1 VSEVW
6 NVDEASKSM
15 TMSPTSTQL
24 SAGRVLSHPGRK
36 SALAASTVT
45 IMDGRIAMVA
55 PAASADDGLLMV
67 PALVD
72 AHDHGR
78 GLRPLATGV
87 GDQPLELWLPMLG
100 RGPHV
105 DPYLRAAVAFARN
118 ARCGIAAIN
127 HCHNPQRVTRIIE
140 EAEAVAR
147 AARDVGIRVAF
158 AVPLRDRNYIA
169 YGDSAPIEAA
179 LGTEDF
185 KALTDLMVRI
195 PPADQLAW
203 IDVIAAFEHPLFHVQ
218 YGPLAP
224 QWCSDPLL
232 AKIAEASAR
241 TGRRVHMHLF
251 ETLRQREWADAHY
264 PGGLIRHLDAIGLLS
279 ERLTVAHGVWLRGEE
294 CELLAA
300 RGVTVSVNTSSNLR
314 LGSGTAP
321 VGLFKSKGLAWAMGL
336 DGMAFDDDE
345 DGLRELRLLWYS
357 QRGTGL
363 TSTISR
369 AELCDAVFVTGRRT
383 ITPVAGGAIEAGM
396 AADLMLLD
404 YRRMSADV
412 LDGAAS
418 ELDLILTRGRK
429 DYVHSL
435 IVAGRVIVENRVVR
449 SVDLAALESEL
460 LGQARAAWPAAL
472 TASKLRHRYQTA
484 LTEFYR
490 CGCHQRPDPEG
501 H

>member
-1 VSEVW
+1 M
-6 NVDEASKSM
+6 SKSM
-15 TMSPTSTQL
+15 TAAATSTQL

-36 SALAASTVT
+36 SALAASSVS
-45 IMDGRIAMVA
+45 IEDGRISAVA
-55 PAASADDGLLMV
+55 PAASADDGLLML

-78 GLRPLATGV
+78 GLRTLATGAV
-87 GDQPLELWLPMLG
+87 DQPLELWLPLLG
-100 RGPHV
+100 QEPRV

-118 ARCGIAAIN
+118 ARSGIAAIN
-127 HCHNPQRVTRIIE
+127 HCHNPQRVSEIVE

-169 YGDSAPIEAA
+169 YGSPAAIAAA

-185 KALTDLMVRI
+185 KALSDLMVRI
-195 PPADQLAW
+195 PLVDQLAW
-203 IDVIAAFEHPLFHVQ
+203 VDAIAAFEHPLFHVQ
-218 YGPLAP
+218 YGPVGP

-232 AKIAEASAR
+232 ARIAEASAR

-279 ERLTVAHGVWLRGEE
+279 ERLTVAHGVWLRAEE

-300 RGVTVSVNTSSNLR
+300 RDVTVSVNTSSNLR
-314 LGSGTAP
+314 LGSGIAP
-321 VGLFKSKGLAWAMGL
+321 VALFKSKGLAWAMGL
-336 DGMAFDDDE
+336 DGMTFDDDE

-357 QRGTGL
+357 QQGTGL
-363 TSTISR
+363 SSPISR
-369 AELCDAVFVTGRRT
+369 AELCDAVFATGRRT
-383 ITPVAGGAIEAGM
+383 ITPVTGGAIEAGM

-404 YRRMSADV
+404 YRRMSVDV

-418 ELDLILTRGRK
+418 ELDVILTRGRK
-429 DYVHSL
+429 DYLRSL
-435 IVAGRVIVENRVVR
+435 TVAGRTIVENGVVR
-449 SVDLAALESEL
+449 SVDLSALESEL
-460 LGQARAAWPAAL
+460 MKQAQAAWPAAL
-472 TASKLRHRYQTA
+472 LAAKLRRRYQTA
-484 LTEFYR
+484 LADFYR
-490 CGCHQRPDPEG
+490 CGCHQQPDPQG
-501 H
+501 C

>member
-1 VSEVW
+1 
-6 NVDEASKSM
+6 
-15 TMSPTSTQL
+15 MSPTSTQL

-100 RGPHV
+100 REPHV

-314 LGSGTAP
+314 LGSGIAP

-435 IVAGRVIVENRVVR
+435 IVAGRVIVENKVVR

-472 TASKLRHRYQTA
+472 VASKLRHRYQTA

>member
-1 VSEVW
+1 MW
-6 NVDEASKSM
+6 DEASKSM

-55 PAASADDGLLMV
+55 PAASADDGLLML

-87 GDQPLELWLPMLG
+87 GDQPLELWLAMLG
-100 RGPHV
+100 QEPHV

-118 ARCGIAAIN
+118 VRCGIAAVN

-169 YGDSAPIEAA
+169 YGDWAPIEAA

-185 KALTDLMVRI
+185 KALTDLMVRV

-232 AKIAEASAR
+232 AKVAEASAR

-314 LGSGTAP
+314 LGSGIAP

-345 DGLRELRLLWYS
+345 DGLRELRLLWCS
-357 QRGTGL
+357 QRGTAL

-404 YRRMSADV
+404 YRGMSADV

-472 TASKLRHRYQTA
+472 ASSKLRHRYQTA

-490 CGCHQRPDPEG
+490 CGCHQGPDPEG

>member
-1 VSEVW
+1 
-6 NVDEASKSM
+6 
-15 TMSPTSTQL
+15 
-24 SAGRVLSHPGRK
+24 
-36 SALAASTVT
+36 
-45 IMDGRIAMVA
+45 MVA
-55 PAASADDGLLMV
+55 PAASADDGLLML

-100 RGPHV
+100 QEPHV

-179 LGTEDF
+179 LGAEDF
-185 KALTDLMVRI
+185 KALTDLVVRV

-279 ERLTVAHGVWLRGEE
+279 ERLTVAHGVWLRAEE

-314 LGSGTAP
+314 LGSGIAP

-396 AADLMLLD
+396 AADLTLLD

-418 ELDLILTRGRK
+418 EFDLILTRGRK

-435 IVAGRVIVENRVVR
+435 IVAGRVIVENKVVR

-460 LGQARAAWPAAL
+460 LGQARAGWPAAL
-472 TASKLRHRYQTA
+472 AASKLRHRHQTA
-484 LTEFYR
+484 LAEFYR

>member
-1 VSEVW
+1 
-6 NVDEASKSM
+6 
-15 TMSPTSTQL
+15 MSPTSTQL

-36 SALAASTVT
+36 PALAASTVT
-45 IMDGRIAMVA
+45 IEDGRISKVA
-55 PAASADDGLLMV
+55 PAASADDGLLML

-78 GLRPLATGV
+78 GLRPLATCV

-100 RGPHV
+100 QEPHV

-127 HCHNPQRVTRIIE
+127 HCHNPQRVTRMIE

-169 YGDSAPIEAA
+169 YGDSAPIAAA

-185 KALTDLMVRI
+185 KALTDLMVRE

-203 IDVIAAFEHPLFHVQ
+203 VDTIAALEHPLFHVQ

-279 ERLTVAHGVWLRGEE
+279 ERLTVAHGTWLRIEE

-314 LGSGTAP
+314 LGSGIAP

-357 QRGTGL
+357 QQGTGL

-369 AELCDAVFVTGRRT
+369 GELCDAVFVTGRRT

-418 ELDLILTRGRK
+418 ELDLVLTRGRK
-429 DYVHSL
+429 EHLLSL
-435 IVAGRVIVENRVVR
+435 IVAGRTIVENGVVR
-449 SVDLAALESEL
+449 SVDLGALESEL
-460 LGQARAAWPAAL
+460 MRQARAAWPSALLAA
-472 TASKLRHRYQTA
+472 KLRRRYQTA
-484 LTEFYR
+484 LADFYR
-490 CGCHQRPDPEG
+490 CGCHQRSDSQG
-501 H
+501 R

>member
-1 VSEVW
+1 
-6 NVDEASKSM
+6 M
-15 TMSPTSTQL
+15 QL

-55 PAASADDGLLMV
+55 PAASADDGLLML

-100 RGPHV
+100 QEPHV

-169 YGDSAPIEAA
+169 YGDSAPIAAA

-185 KALTDLMVRI
+185 KALTDLMVRV

-203 IDVIAAFEHPLFHVQ
+203 VDAIAAFEHPLFHVQ

-224 QWCSDPLL
+224 QWCSDSLL
-232 AKIAEASAR
+232 AKIAEAATRS
-241 TGRRVHMHLF
+241 GRRVHMHLF

-279 ERLTVAHGVWLRGEE
+279 ERLTVAHGTWLRTEE
-294 CELLAA
+294 CELLAS

-314 LGSGTAP
+314 LGSGIAP

-383 ITPVAGGAIEAGM
+383 ITPVSGGAIEAGM

-418 ELDLILTRGRK
+418 ELDVILTRGRK
-429 DYVHSL
+429 DYVRSL
-435 IVAGRVIVENRVVR
+435 VVAGRVIVEDEVVR

-472 TASKLRHRYQTA
+472 VASKLRRRYQTA
-484 LTEFYR
+484 LAEFYR
-490 CGCHQRPDPEG
+490 CGCHQRLGPIG
-501 H
+501 S

>member
-1 VSEVW
+1 MTIG
-6 NVDEASKSM
+6 AMSM
-15 TMSPTSTQL
+15 QL
-24 SAGRVLSHPGRK
+24 SAGRVLSHPGRRP
-36 SALAASTVT
+36 ALAASSVT
-45 IMDGRIAMVA
+45 IEDGRISAVA
-55 PAASADDGLLMV
+55 PAASADDGLLML

-100 RGPHV
+100 QEPRV

-127 HCHNPQRVTRIIE
+127 HCHNPQRVTGMIE

-169 YGDSAPIEAA
+169 YGEPASIAAA

-185 KALTDLMVRI
+185 KTLTDLMVCV

-203 IDVIAAFEHPLFHVQ
+203 VDAIAAFEHPLFHVQ

-232 AKIAEASAR
+232 AKIAEASAH

-264 PGGLIRHLDAIGLLS
+264 PGGLIRYLDTIGLLS
-279 ERLTVAHGVWLRGEE
+279 ERLTVAHGVWLRAEE

-300 RGVTVSVNTSSNLR
+300 RDVTVSVNTSSNLR
-314 LGSGTAP
+314 LGSGIAP

-357 QRGTGL
+357 QQGTGL
-363 TSTISR
+363 TPTISR

-383 ITPVAGGAIEAGM
+383 ITPVTGGAIESGM

-418 ELDLILTRGRK
+418 ELDVILTRGRK
-429 DYVHSL
+429 DYVRSL
-435 IVAGRVIVENRVVR
+435 IVAGRTIVENGVVR

-460 LGQARAAWPAAL
+460 LGQARAAWPPAL
-472 TASKLRHRYQTA
+472 AASKLRRRYQNA
-484 LTEFYR
+484 LAEFYR
-490 CGCHQRPDPEG
+490 CGCHQRSDPEG
-501 H
+501 C